1 MLFYVVTC
9 VALILT
15 GIAGLQMAYM
25 FYLDRLDKERKKRL
39 RQLERRCKSLAYR
52 LEEAERRIQ
61 EQDSLIDTIHLN
73 RDDDETWADIIEDR

>member
-52 LEEAERRIQ
+52 LEQAERRIQ